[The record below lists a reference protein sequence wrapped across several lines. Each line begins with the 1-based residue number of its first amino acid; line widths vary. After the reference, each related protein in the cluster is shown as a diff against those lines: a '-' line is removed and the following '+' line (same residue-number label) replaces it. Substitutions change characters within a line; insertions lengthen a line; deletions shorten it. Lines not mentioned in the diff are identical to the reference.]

1 MPQGPGRSSSRAPG
15 VRARRR
21 CCRCFPPAS
30 PNRWHRAARR
40 RLPGH
45 SASSNSPCR
54 CARAA
59 MSSGLRAS
67 LMSGWRRITPVAE
80 HGASRRMRWN
90 GLPSHH
96 SPVALASAATR
107 LACRPSRWRFSR
119 TLTRRLSR
127 GRRRP
132 LRPVPAGF
140 PAGGRSCRQAH
151 SRRRGHAGRARFELG
166 GQLRGFVLDAD
177 AALREA
183 R

>member
-1 MPQGPGRSSSRAPG
+1 SSTPPTSR
-15 VRARRR
+15 V
-21 CCRCFPPAS
+21 
-30 PNRWHRAARR
+30 
-40 RLPGH
+40 GH

-119 TLTRRLSR
+119 TLTRRLSSRSTATTSASSGWVSSRWQVLPPGAQQASRTRWPGALSSCSAASCAASSWTLTRPSAKPGSSRTSR
-127 GRRRP
+127 GAASWMP
-132 LRPVPAGF
+132 
-140 PAGGRSCRQAH
+140 
-151 SRRRGHAGRARFELG
+151 SRL
-166 GQLRGFVLDAD
+166 
-177 AALREA
+177 
-183 R
+183 